1 LAVLLTDKVA
11 LITGGAKGIGKG
23 IAVKFASEGCAIA
36 IADIDMKSA
45 DQTVAEETK
54 KGHKIMA
61 LKCDVTNTDQVN
73 AAVKSVIEKF
83 GKIDILVNN
92 AGALPK
98 EYPTIEMPESEWDKV
113 INLNLKSDFL
123 FCKAVMPY
131 MVKQKYG
138 KVVNLSSSGAY
149 FPPGPSVH
157 YSAAKA
163 GVIGLTIALAQEFA
177 PYNIT
182 VNAIMPGP
190 IKTDFWNPL
199 VGEANKDAVCEMIG
213 KNEVP
218 LGRVGTPNDIAGA
231 ALFLAS
237 ELSSFVTGV
246 SMLVSGGMPLKAF
259 PPK

>member
-1 LAVLLTDKVA
+1 MAVLLTGKVA

-23 IAVKFASEGCAIA
+23 IGVKFASEGCAIA

-45 DQTVAEETK
+45 EETVAEETK
-54 KGHKIMA
+54 KGHNIMA
-61 LKCDVTNTDQVN
+61 VKCDVTNADQVN
-73 AAVKSVIEKF
+73 SAVKSVIDKF

-98 EYPTIEMPESEWDKV
+98 EYSTIEMPESEWDKV

-149 FPPGPSVH
+149 YPPGPSAH

-163 GVIGLTIALAQEFA
+163 GVIGLTCSLAQEFA

-199 VGEANKDAVCEMIG
+199 VGEANKDAICEMIG
-213 KNEVP
+213 QNEVP
-218 LGRVGTPNDIAGA
+218 LGRVGTPADIAGA

-246 SMLVSGGMPLKAF
+246 SMLVSGGMPLKAL
-259 PPK
+259 KAK

>member
-1 LAVLLTDKVA
+1 MA

-23 IAVKFASEGCAIA
+23 IGVKFASEGCAIA

-45 DQTVAEETK
+45 EATVAEETA

-61 LKCDVTNTDQVN
+61 IKCNVMDSAQVI
-73 AAVKSVIEKF
+73 AAVKNVIAQF

-92 AGALPK
+92 AGALPH

-123 FCKAVMPY
+123 FCKEVLPY

-138 KVVNLSSSGAY
+138 KIINLSSSGAY
-149 FPPGPSVH
+149 YPPGPSAH

-163 GVIGLTIALAQEFA
+163 GVIGLTNALAYEFA
-177 PYNIT
+177 PYNIN

-199 VGEANKDAVCEMIG
+199 VGEANKDAVCDQIG
-213 KNEVP
+213 QAEVP
-218 LGRVGTPNDIAGA
+218 LKRVGTPNDIAGA

-237 ELSSFVTGV
+237 ELSFFVTGV
-246 SMLVSGGMPLKAF
+246 SMLVSGGMPLKARQI
-259 PPK
+259 